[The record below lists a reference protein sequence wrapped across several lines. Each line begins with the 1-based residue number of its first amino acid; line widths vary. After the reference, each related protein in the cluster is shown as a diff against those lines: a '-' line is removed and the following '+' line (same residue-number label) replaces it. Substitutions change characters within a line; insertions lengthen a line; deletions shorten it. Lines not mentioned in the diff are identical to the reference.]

1 MTTRILGRS
10 PACLTVEGAWALR
23 QEISGPAGQGWLTTA
38 ADGSVLVAE
47 PPVGT
52 RPWVFCIMRQGSLL
66 DRILPPDPAHPETTV
81 VLFRPGLAWICLSS
95 AWARTWRDREPA
107 A

>member
-23 QEISGPAGQGWLTTA
+23 QEISGPAGQGILITA

-52 RPWVFCIMRQGSLL
+52 RP
-66 DRILPPDPAHPETTV
+66 
-81 VLFRPGLAWICLSS
+81 
-95 AWARTWRDREPA
+95 
-107 A
+107 

>member
-23 QEISGPAGQGWLTTA
+23 QEISGPAGQGILITA

-47 PPVGT
+47 PPV
-52 RPWVFCIMRQGSLL
+52 
-66 DRILPPDPAHPETTV
+66 RILPPDPAHPETTV